1 MELEADNDWVETMW
15 YDDQRGNY
23 RYSDGTS
30 TGGEIY
36 AFTQVVYDETTEIGC
51 AILKFDSDG

>member
-15 YDDQRGNY
+15 YDDQIGNY

-30 TGGEIY
+30 TGGDIY
-36 AFTQVVYDETTEIGC
+36 AFTQVIYDETTEIGC
-51 AILKFDSDG
+51 AI